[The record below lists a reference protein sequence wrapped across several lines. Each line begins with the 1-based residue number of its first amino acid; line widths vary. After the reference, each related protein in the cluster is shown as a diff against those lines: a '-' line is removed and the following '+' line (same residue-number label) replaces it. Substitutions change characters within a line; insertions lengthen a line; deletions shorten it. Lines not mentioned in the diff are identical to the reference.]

1 MRAIPSQQLQS
12 QRKKCGTWPS
22 VISSIV
28 VINDFTGDPRRRLTR
43 SSLKFR
49 AGRSSSKDPKDTPCC
64 HRELLCRSIIDSQQ
78 KRKRKNVPRRH
89 FIDQPNDCQE
99 PRQSIVNLYEGD
111 RGRKCRIVSVP
122 DTEEVQRERLARS
135 NEDVNTEG
143 QMRTMT
149 VHRSMMDS
157 DTAHIDN
164 EVEIS
169 AQEHGLTID
178 D

>member
-1 MRAIPSQQLQS
+1 MGTRR
-12 QRKKCGTWPS
+12 QR
-22 VISSIV
+22 I
-28 VINDFTGDPRRRLTR
+28 
-43 SSLKFR
+43 
-49 AGRSSSKDPKDTPCC
+49 
-64 HRELLCRSIIDSQQ
+64 
-78 KRKRKNVPRRH
+78 KRKRKNVPSRRH
-89 FIDQPNDCQE
+89 FIDQPNDYQE
-99 PRQSIVNLYEGD
+99 PREYVVALYEGE
-111 RGRKCRIVSVP
+111 RGRKCRIVSVS

-135 NEDVNTEG
+135 NEDVNAEG

-169 AQEHGLTID
+169 AQEDGLTID

>member
-1 MRAIPSQQLQS
+1 MLACLQIGENNTLDGAPAAASRNQIDAVVANYHAAPSS
-12 QRKKCGTWPS
+12 TAS
-22 VISSIV
+22 
-28 VINDFTGDPRRRLTR
+28 
-43 SSLKFR
+43 
-49 AGRSSSKDPKDTPCC
+49 
-64 HRELLCRSIIDSQQ
+64 

-89 FIDQPNDCQE
+89 FIDQPNEHQE
-99 PRQSIVNLYEGD
+99 PRESIIDLCEGD
-111 RGRKCRIVSVP
+111 RGRKCRIVSVL
-122 DTEEVQRERLARS
+122 DAEEVQRERLARS
-135 NEDVNTEG
+135 NEDVNAEG

-169 AQEHGLTID
+169 AQEDGLTID